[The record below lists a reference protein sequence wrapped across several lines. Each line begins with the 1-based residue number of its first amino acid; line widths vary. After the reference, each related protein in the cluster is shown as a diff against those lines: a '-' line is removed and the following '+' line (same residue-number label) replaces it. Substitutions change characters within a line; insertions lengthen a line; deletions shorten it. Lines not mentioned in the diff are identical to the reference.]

1 MDEITAVNEAARSQG
16 LSYGQWVLRN
26 EKPVEMPEREEEE
39 TGEEEEFRACEWCG
53 KEFPVPEDGRTKRK
67 KYCCRVCQNAATNQ
81 RARMKRTE
89 KRTAE
94 EQPMVCPECGAEF
107 VPCSSRQKFCSTA
120 CRHRRSSR
128 EYWRKT
134 HRKEDGM
141 ETVTVN
147 EEKVTPEA
155 ENVTPEAE
163 NVTLEQLEEQLK
175 ALREMNDALRTE
187 IAVNRRGRLDALVRE
202 RGQTAKADEGKLRL
216 TLVPRGIIRAVAAVR
231 EYGNQKYGDP
241 ENWRSVEPERYRDA
255 LFRHWLA
262 YLDEPEGTDAESGLP
277 HLWHVCCN
285 AAFLVE
291 MEGQNWN

>member
-1 MDEITAVNEAARSQG
+1 MNEITAVNEAARSQG

-26 EKPVEMPEREEEE
+26 EKPVEAKEPEPEEEEEE
-39 TGEEEEFRACEWCG
+39 TRACLECG
-53 KEFPVPEDGRTKRK
+53 TVFPVLKRGRTKNKRFCCVSCK
-67 KYCCRVCQNAATNQ
+67 NKYN
-81 RARMKRTE
+81 
-89 KRTAE
+89 
-94 EQPMVCPECGAEF
+94 
-107 VPCSSRQKFCSTA
+107 
-120 CRHRRSSR
+120 SR

-147 EEKVTPEA
+147 E

-187 IAVNRRGRLDALVRE
+187 LAVNRRGRLDALVRE
-202 RGQTAKADEGKLRL
+202 RGQTAKSDEGKLRL
-216 TLVPRGIIRAVAAVR
+216 TLVPRGIIRAIAAVR

-241 ENWRSVEPERYRDA
+241 ENWRSVSPQRYRDA

-291 MEGQNWN
+291 MEDMSDG

>member
-1 MDEITAVNEAARSQG
+1 MNEITAVNEAARSQG

-26 EKPVEMPEREEEE
+26 EEPVAAEE
-39 TGEEEEFRACEWCG
+39 TRACLNCG
-53 KEFPVPEDGRTKRK
+53 TVFPVPEDGRTISKRFCCASCRN
-67 KYCCRVCQNAATNQ
+67 KYN
-81 RARMKRTE
+81 
-89 KRTAE
+89 
-94 EQPMVCPECGAEF
+94 
-107 VPCSSRQKFCSTA
+107 
-120 CRHRRSSR
+120 SR

-147 EEKVTPEA
+147 EE
-155 ENVTPEAE
+155 NVTP
-163 NVTLEQLEEQLK
+163 EQLEEQLK
-175 ALREMNDALRTE
+175 ALRKMNDALRTE
-187 IAVNRRGRLDALVRE
+187 LAVNQRGRLDALVRE

-216 TLVPRGIIRAVAAVR
+216 TLVPRGIIRAIAAVR

-241 ENWRSVEPERYRDA
+241 ENWRAVSPQRYRDA

-291 MEGQNWN
+291 MEGDG